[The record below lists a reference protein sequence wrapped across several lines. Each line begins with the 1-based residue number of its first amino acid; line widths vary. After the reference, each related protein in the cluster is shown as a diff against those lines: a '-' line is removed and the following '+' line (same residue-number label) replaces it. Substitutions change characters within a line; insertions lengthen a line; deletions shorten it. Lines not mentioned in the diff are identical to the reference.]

1 MIPTF
6 CIIIDIILV
15 RKKAY
20 TKKGRRTAAFNF
32 ENADF
37 Y

>member
-6 CIIIDIILV
+6 CVIIDIILV

-20 TKKGRRTAAFNF
+20 AKKGRRTAAFNYRF
-32 ENADF
+32 MDF